1 MTLTIIVVGLCS
13 LAIAAFELPPL
24 IKKGWAREILIFIVM
39 LVAGAIVSIVALK
52 GIQTPSPMRVPELIY
67 KPLYRWMQ
75 HILQVK
81 DD

>member
-1 MTLTIIVVGLCS
+1 MTLTTIVVGFCS

-24 IKKGWAREILIFIVM
+24 IKKGWARETLIFIVM

-67 KPLYRWMQ
+67 KPLYRWMEY
-75 HILQVK
+75 ILQVK

>member
-1 MTLTIIVVGLCS
+1 MTLTIIVVSCWS

-24 IKKGWAREILIFIVM
+24 IRKGWARETLIFTVM
-39 LVAGAIVSIVALK
+39 LVAGAIVSIVALQ

-67 KPLYRWMQ
+67 KPLYQWMQ